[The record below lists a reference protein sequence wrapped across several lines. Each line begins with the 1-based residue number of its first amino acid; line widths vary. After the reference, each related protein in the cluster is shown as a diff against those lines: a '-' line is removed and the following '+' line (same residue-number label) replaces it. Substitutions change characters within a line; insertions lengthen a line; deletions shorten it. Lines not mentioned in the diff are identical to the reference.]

1 MDRISKTICVD
12 NSRSHRNGLL
22 PFVHNESGSI
32 EFVNSTTINGNYGQ
46 YVCDFTVYSGETEC
60 ARLKYLD
67 VIRAYNFVQEQ
78 LRNGVF
84 VRKYSFDENNKC
96 GNETKQGTTTFI
108 FKKDFPERKYKS
120 KYEYIPVDNKNF
132 IEYKDYYVSS
142 LEYDSDFLVLIQHYE
157 EVIEI
162 NEKWGSWWEEN
173 CGENWEPCVFSGYIV
188 NSAITS
194 DFKFCYDIDTYALG
208 IVEVSYEN
216 NYGDRVPNYIS
227 YNEIYDK
234 KKWFE
239 ENSGIT
245 ENAYLSLNNDDNSI
259 INLWE
264 SMGGGD
270 FYNFLSNID
279 YFDKYQLNISAA
291 TPNGRVFK
299 YEIPTIDLSVNI
311 NAEIDIETLYTPYE
325 YSVIDDEIVGAV
337 NAYVAESGSNL
348 TPNFVSGLNITVES
362 QLQSLIDPM
371 AIEASRDI
379 YGSFKYFEPV
389 TESGYT
395 GQMFECTYCTGWSET
410 PEAYFYHSAT
420 TFEWE
425 DEKDENEELTGE
437 KILVKSGLSTTSV
450 ETKEVP
456 PSADKAYQVCCVE
469 ILLHSAN
476 TYSASTISG
485 DTTYPDSKH
494 IEYTMSSWTQYGW
507 WKCEKVDENIEDFI
521 CSDGEFLSAG
531 TKDKKYRNV
540 TIVSCIDGLVGERK
554 VGDKYY
560 VLARFDNGRI
570 EPDRICSGGT
580 IRSLGIPYI
589 QDKPLNIMSYDND
602 IIYDMIT
609 NINSGI
615 TNENGEII
623 ENLIEISY
631 AKGIISGSEQ
641 TTGVHYVE
649 RATYVPNNL
658 KLVLIDGAYLAEL
671 YYDTID
677 FSKNKQ
683 VIYSPE
689 FKLKREVNCA
699 TINKMEVGTQW
710 TSGGS
715 VTALLFT
722 REDTD
727 GLQEEPKSEINILY
741 NRGNAAAWEN
751 HFKLSECNTMEDLE
765 NYGNNFFNL

>member
-22 PFVHNESGSI
+22 PFVHNENGSI

-67 VIRAYNFVQEQ
+67 VIRDYNFVQEQ

-84 VRKYSFDENNKC
+84 VRKYSFDENSKC
-96 GNETKQGTTTFI
+96 SNETNQDTTTFI

-142 LEYDSDFLVLIQHYE
+142 LEYDGDFFVLIPHYE

-188 NSAITS
+188 NSAITP
-194 DFKFCYDIDTYALG
+194 DFKFCYDIDIYALG

-216 NYGDRVPNYIS
+216 NYGGRVPNYVS

-259 INLWE
+259 IKLWE
-264 SMGGGD
+264 LMGGGD

-279 YFDKYQLNISAA
+279 YFDKYQCNISAA

-325 YSVIDDEIVGAV
+325 YSVIDDEVVGVV

-348 TPNFVSGLNITVES
+348 MPNFVSGLNITVES
-362 QLQSLIDPM
+362 QLQTLIDPM

-379 YGSFKYFEPV
+379 YGSFKYFGPV

-395 GQMFECTYCTGWSET
+395 GQMFKCTFKTDWSET
-410 PEAYFYHSAT
+410 PEVKGYYSAIVT
-420 TFEWE
+420 TYI
-425 DEKDENEELTGE
+425 DVKDEEGN
-437 KILVKSGLSTTSV
+437 ILSTTMAK
-450 ETKEVP
+450 ETSGGTTGKIDEVCP
-456 PSADKAYQVCCVE
+456 LTNAYQVVGVKVVE
-469 ILLHSAN
+469 TSGD
-476 TYSASTISG
+476 TKSASTITNDTEGRPTDEIFYWSG
-485 DTTYPDSKH
+485 LTKYRYEWWECEAVDDTDD
-494 IEYTMSSWTQYGW
+494 MF
-507 WKCEKVDENIEDFI
+507 CA
-521 CSDGEFLSAG
+521 DGERLEPYSEG
-531 TKDKKYRNV
+531 PIKYRNV
-540 TIVSCIDGLVGERK
+540 TIVSCIDSLVGTASS
-554 VGDKYY
+554 GDVYY
-560 VLARFDNGRI
+560 VMARFDNGRI
-570 EPDRICSGGT
+570 NPDKICGGGT

-631 AKGIISGSEQ
+631 AKGITSGSEQ

-658 KLVLIDGAYLAEL
+658 KLVLIDGVYLSEL

-727 GLQEEPKSEINILY
+727 GLQEEPKSEISILY

>member
-142 LEYDSDFLVLIQHYE
+142 LEYDSDFLVLIPHYE

-325 YSVIDDEIVGAV
+325 YSVIDDGVVGAV

-379 YGSFKYFEPV
+379 YGSFKYFGPV

-395 GQMFECTYCTGWSET
+395 GQMFKCTFKTDWSEP
-410 PEAYFYHSAT
+410 PEVKGYYSAIVT
-420 TFEWE
+420 TYI
-425 DEKDENEELTGE
+425 DVKDEEGN
-437 KILVKSGLSTTSV
+437 ILSTTTAKKTSGG
-450 ETKEVP
+450 TTGKIDEVCP
-456 PSADKAYQVCCVE
+456 LTNAYQVVGVKVVE
-469 ILLHSAN
+469 
-476 TYSASTISG
+476 TSG
-485 DTTYPDSKH
+485 DTKSASKITNDTEGRPTDEVFYWSALTYYRY
-494 IEYTMSSWTQYGW
+494 EW
-507 WKCEKVDENIEDFI
+507 WECETVDDTDDMF
-521 CSDGEFLSAG
+521 CADGERLEPYSEG
-531 TKDKKYRNV
+531 PIKYRNV
-540 TIVSCIDGLVGERK
+540 TIVSCIDSLVGTASN
-554 VGDKYY
+554 GDVYY
-560 VLARFDNGRI
+560 VMARFDNGRI
-570 EPDRICSGGT
+570 NPGKICGGGT

>member
-1 MDRISKTICVD
+1 MDRISKTICID

-67 VIRAYNFVQEQ
+67 VIRDYNFVQEQ

-84 VRKYSFDENNKC
+84 VRKYSFDENSKC
-96 GNETKQGTTTFI
+96 GNETNQDTTTFI

-132 IEYKDYYVSS
+132 IEYKDYYMSS
-142 LEYDSDFLVLIQHYE
+142 LEYDGDFFVLIPHYE

-162 NEKWGSWWEEN
+162 NEKWSSWWEEN

-216 NYGDRVPNYIS
+216 NYGGRIPNYVS

-259 INLWE
+259 IKLWE
-264 SMGGGD
+264 LMGGGD

-279 YFDKYQLNISAA
+279 YFDKYQRNISAA

-325 YSVIDDEIVGAV
+325 YSVIDDEVVGVV

-379 YGSFKYFEPV
+379 YGSFKYFGPV

-395 GQMFECTYCTGWSET
+395 GQMFKCTFKTDWSET
-410 PEAYFYHSAT
+410 SEVKGYYSAIVT
-420 TFEWE
+420 TYIDVKD
-425 DEKDENEELTGE
+425 DEGN
-437 KILVKSGLSTTSV
+437 ILSTTTAKKTSGG
-450 ETKEVP
+450 TTGAIDEVCP
-456 PSADKAYQVCCVE
+456 LTNAYQVVGVKVVE
-469 ILLHSAN
+469 TSGD
-476 TYSASTISG
+476 TKSASTITN
-485 DTTYPDSKH
+485 DTEGRPTDEIFYWSALTKYRY
-494 IEYTMSSWTQYGW
+494 EW
-507 WKCEKVDENIEDFI
+507 WECEAVDDTNDMF
-521 CSDGEFLSAG
+521 CADGERLEPYSEG
-531 TKDKKYRNV
+531 PIKYRNV
-540 TIVSCIDGLVGERK
+540 TIVSCIDSLVGTASS
-554 VGDKYY
+554 GDVYY
-560 VLARFDNGRI
+560 VMARFDNGRI
-570 EPDRICSGGT
+570 NPDKICGGGT

-631 AKGIISGSEQ
+631 AKGITSGSEQ

-658 KLVLIDGAYLAEL
+658 KLVLIDGVYLSEL

-727 GLQEEPKSEINILY
+727 GLQEEPKSEISILY